1 MMAGQMTMRRAATM
15 ILGLTLVTGG
25 GSALAV
31 NFGDMMN
38 PSKWMG
44 GSKDRDNDDRRWDGP
59 GYGYGGPGWGYGG
72 PGYGYGGPGWGYGG
86 PGYGYGGP
94 GYGYGYGYGGP
105 GYGYGGPSYGGSGYG
120 PSTDRA
126 PDSRRPE

>member
-1 MMAGQMTMRRAATM
+1 MAGQMTMRHAATM
-15 ILGLTLVTGG
+15 ILGLTLIGG
-25 GSALAV
+25 AGSALAV

-44 GSKDRDNDDRRWDGP
+44 GNKDRDYDDRRGDGP

-72 PGYGYGGPGWGYGG
+72 PGYGGPGWGYGG
-86 PGYGYGGP
+86 PGYGYGNP
-94 GYGYGYGYGGP
+94 GWGYGGP
-105 GYGYGGPSYGGSGYG
+105 GYGYGNPGWGYGGPGYG
-120 PSTDRA
+120 GQGYNAPADAR